1 MRDRQ
6 EATKEERTERVP
18 FGVPRRKMN
27 IDANTLKRLNGRV
40 PRWINDVENR
50 ISEAQ
55 SGGYEF
61 VEGEVRLGD
70 AKTLADADRRI
81 KKQVGT
87 NKNGSPRFAF
97 LMAIKKEFY
106 EEDQAKKEQQNM
118 MVDTAIKGGNPT
130 GLNHHGVSPS
140 AGGAYVK
147 NIEYQP

>member
-1 MRDRQ
+1 MRNR
-6 EATKEERTERVP
+6 EEVTKEERTQRTP

-27 IDANTLKRLNGRV
+27 IDASTMNRLNGRV

-50 ISEAQ
+50 ISDAQ

-61 VEGEVRLGD
+61 VEGDVRVGD
-70 AKTLADADRRI
+70 AATLADPDRRI

-106 EEDQAKKEQQNM
+106 EEDQAKKEEHNM
-118 MVDTAIKGGNPT
+118 MVDNAIKGGNPT
-130 GLNHHGVSPS
+130 GLNHHGVNPA

-147 NIEYQP
+147 NIDYQP